1 MRESGFAFGLV
12 GWDDMVGLCFCGV
25 QDGDGDGDKSRTFE
39 FIHRVA
45 RAASNTAT
53 GHRAKLYNR
62 AKVQGLQ
69 SSTEYT
75 CLHNCC

>member
-12 GWDDMVGLCFCGV
+12 GWDDIEVVVGLCFCGV
-25 QDGDGDGDKSRTFE
+25 QDGDGDGDESRTFE

-53 GHRAKLYNR
+53 GHRAKLIQQSKS
-62 AKVQGLQ
+62 AGL
-69 SSTEYT
+69 TVIY
-75 CLHNCC
+75 